1 MALRTLR
8 RKVII
13 REYDFDKIK
22 SYALSTGKYQDE
34 YTLYD
39 RADFVPF
46 TKQSLEQEYMM
57 KLLGDKTKKGFA
69 KPAEY
74 PANWLYEMR
83 DYLYNEKYVQYH
95 PEYDDDGY
103 IYLQARNNT
112 PRTRI
117 GWGIFEK
124 DLESRI

>member
-1 MALRTLR
+1 MALRTLKR
-8 RKVII
+8 RVII

-39 RADFVPF
+39 RADFFPF
-46 TKQSLEQEYMM
+46 TRDILEKEYML
-57 KLLGDKTKKGFA
+57 KILGDKTKKNFA
-69 KPAEY
+69 RPSEH
-74 PANWLYEMR
+74 PANWLYDMK
-83 DYLYNEKYVQYH
+83 DYLYSEKYIHYH
-95 PEYDDDGY
+95 PVYDEDGF
-103 IYLQARNNT
+103 IYVQARMNT

-124 DLESRI
+124 DLTSRL